1 MGELEGIRGAWGY
14 PEGGMG
20 AVSDAIAK
28 SAEASGA
35 DIITENSVKKV
46 IFAIFYVKIHTVC
59 TSKGGLCQNIHDNV
73 LVGGLDNENN
83 SKRPQFRPLC
93 TKGKVKAIIKT
104 SSFVPCHAL
113 VQ

>member
-35 DIITENSVKKV
+35 EIITENSVKKV
-46 IFAIFYVKIHTVC
+46 TEDNFRIST
-59 TSKGGLCQNIHDNV
+59 LCVIQGKATFQNIHDNIV
-73 LVGGLDNENN
+73 VVGLDNENN